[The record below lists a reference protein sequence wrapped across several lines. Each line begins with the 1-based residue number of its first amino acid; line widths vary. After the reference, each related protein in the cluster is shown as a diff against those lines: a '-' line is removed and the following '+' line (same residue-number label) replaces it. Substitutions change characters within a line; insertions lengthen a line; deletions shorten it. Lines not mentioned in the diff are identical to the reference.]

1 MIHYIKGILTQKS
14 PVNAVIETMGIGW
27 ELKIPVST
35 FETLPKIGEEC
46 SLYSFLSISQDDV
59 RLYGFA
65 TPAERELFHLLTRIS
80 GIGPK
85 IAISILS
92 TLSISAFVRSIHSGE
107 EGLLIKVPGIGKKSA
122 QRLIVELKDSIHK
135 LMDFVDDAQAQ
146 VADGP
151 LQEVETALMAL
162 GFNVASIQREL
173 KLLGE
178 PEINLPTEQLI
189 KEVIKRLYQ
198 RAK

>member
-14 PVNAVIETMGIGW
+14 PVNAVIETMGMGW

-35 FETLPKIGEEC
+35 YETLPKVGQEC
-46 SLYSFLSISQDDV
+46 SLYAYLSFSQDDV
-59 RLYGFA
+59 RIYGFA
-65 TPAERELFHLLTRIS
+65 SLAERELFTQLTKVS

-92 TLSISAFVRSIHSGE
+92 TLSIPAFIKSILNAE

-122 QRLIVELKDSIHK
+122 QRLIVELKDNIHK
-135 LMDFVDDAQAQ
+135 LMDFVDESQ
-146 VADGP
+146 VVLAEGA
-151 LQEVETALMAL
+151 LQEVEEALLAL
-162 GFNVASIQREL
+162 GFNLAAIQREL
-173 KLLGE
+173 KLLNE
-178 PEINLPTEQLI
+178 SELNLPTEQLI

>member
-14 PVNAVIETMGIGW
+14 PVNAVIETMGMGW

-35 FETLPKIGEEC
+35 YETLPKVGQEC
-46 SLYSFLSISQDDV
+46 SLYAYLSFSQDDV
-59 RLYGFA
+59 RIYGFA
-65 TPAERELFHLLTRIS
+65 SLAERELFTQLTKVS

-92 TLSISAFVRSIHSGE
+92 TLSIPAFIKSILNAE
-107 EGLLIKVPGIGKKSA
+107 EWLLIKVPGIGKKSA
-122 QRLIVELKDSIHK
+122 QRLIVELKDNIHK
-135 LMDFVDDAQAQ
+135 LMDFVDESQ
-146 VADGP
+146 VVLAEGA
-151 LQEVETALMAL
+151 LQEVEEALLAL
-162 GFNVASIQREL
+162 GFNLAAIQREL
-173 KLLGE
+173 KLLNE
-178 PEINLPTEQLI
+178 SELNLPTEQLI

>member
-14 PVNAVIETMGIGW
+14 PVNAVIETMGMGW

-35 FETLPKIGEEC
+35 YETLPKVGQEC
-46 SLYSFLSISQDDV
+46 SLYAYLSFSQDDV
-59 RLYGFA
+59 RIYGFA
-65 TPAERELFHLLTRIS
+65 SLAERELFTQLTKVS

-92 TLSISAFVRSIHSGE
+92 TLSIPAFIKSILNAE

-122 QRLIVELKDSIHK
+122 QRLIVELKDNIHK
-135 LMDFVDDAQAQ
+135 LMDFVDESQ
-146 VADGP
+146 VVLAEGA
-151 LQEVETALMAL
+151 LQEVEEALLAL
-162 GFNVASIQREL
+162 GFNLAAIQREL
-173 KLLGE
+173 KLLNE
-178 PEINLPTEQLI
+178 SELHLPTEQLI